1 MCRRS
6 CFAFAVLAL
15 WSLVQVGGATVSEE
29 SAGAAVVRDPTR
41 PPGARVR
48 GPVVQTSTTVPE
60 LSSVLIGADRRLAVI
75 DGKVM
80 AEGES
85 RAGVKVWQ
93 IKADRVVVS
102 IAGSKPV
109 TLMLDKARIHKEIR

>member
-1 MCRRS
+1 MFRRS
-6 CFAFAVLAL
+6 CYALAALAL
-15 WSLVQVGGATVSEE
+15 SSLVQVGSATVTSE
-29 SAGAAVVRDPTR
+29 SGGAAAVRDPTR

-48 GPVVQTSTTVPE
+48 STVVQASTAVPE

-80 AEGES
+80 AEGEV

-102 IAGSKPV
+102 VAGSKPV
-109 TLMLDKARIHKEIR
+109 TLLLDKARIHKEVR

>member
-1 MCRRS
+1 VCRRS